1 MNNNIVTALTTSFSS
16 CRAPLP
22 VDSAYRTYQKCREQV
37 AATRHRRRA
46 EQEEQEGRSVRRKG
60 RPRIEPSQ
68 TIPAAY
74 ISQLSHLR
82 PLDLG

>member
-1 MNNNIVTALTTSFSS
+1 NCSS

-22 VDSAYRTYQKCREQV
+22 VDSVYRTCHTCRQQV
-37 AATRHRRRA
+37 TATGRR
-46 EQEEQEGRSVRRKG
+46 Q
-60 RPRIEPSQ
+60 PSQ

-82 PLDLG
+82 PLVLGRIDKEYPHCYALH